1 MDAAQLIAASAKECG
16 IDIEVVREPKDGYWS
31 NVWNKK
37 GWSAC
42 YWGGRPTADWMYAS
56 AYVNTTEWNDTA
68 WKGTEASKKFN
79 ELVIAAR
86 AELDQTKRAA
96 MYKETQELIRD
107 DGGAIV
113 PMFANYIMG
122 IDKNK
127 IAHEENVAANW
138 VLDGE
143 KAAERWWFTG

>member
-1 MDAAQLIAASAKECG
+1 
-16 IDIEVVREPKDGYWS
+16 
-31 NVWNKK
+31 
-37 GWSAC
+37 
-42 YWGGRPTADWMYAS
+42 
-56 AYVNTTEWNDTA
+56 
-68 WKGTEASKKFN
+68 
-79 ELVIAAR
+79 
-86 AELDQTKRAA
+86 